1 MGWAEVG
8 GADNLRGV
16 RDIAHHA
23 HFTSHHVVLRRCNVA
38 HHVATRCITLRQVWQ
53 RSWKRNGG
61 ADGRVNECPTPT
73 GHRLGRHAC
82 RTTHRI
88 VMQRSTRRCS
98 EAHDVAARHTPLQ
111 RSAPRCNAALHVTT
125 RHTTLQRSRPLGCP
139 TRRSQARSWP
149 TACTRRPSGTCA
161 RHATPKA
168 PILRRA

>member
-1 MGWAEVG
+1 VGWAEVG

-98 EAHDVAARHTPLQ
+98 EAHDVAAQPTSWMSDPTIASSVMTH
-111 RSAPRCNAALHVTT
+111 SVYA
-125 RHTTLQRSRPLGCP
+125 TTLGYLRP
-139 TRRSQARSWP
+139 TRNP
-149 TACTRRPSGTCA
+149 
-161 RHATPKA
+161 A
-168 PILRRA
+168 PMLRRA